1 MDLSTQIALYFLILA
16 TLCRAQQVAIIGGG
30 ISGSFTARYLAEY
43 DKECK
48 IKNITIFEAGIVDR
62 PIFSTD
68 LTDAEFQGSRVSCFQ
83 LKDGRTIEL
92 GASIGYKGFH
102 LVLEMIHGDE
112 EIKIGEP
119 FTTGKADESLPDGLG
134 IYNGQGLWS
143 LITSSVPKLLRKF
156 QIAGRYGMD
165 LIRVSKASQAAQE
178 KFARLPALL
187 KSNHPDTFYQSP
199 EEVWQAVELDKV
211 ALASFDQLLDALGV
225 GKDVSWLRSYLPY
238 QGALRSELLEAM
250 NLVNYNQGNDQ
261 VNGLV
266 GLASFAVTA
275 GGVFSIQG
283 GNYKIL
289 QSAIRQA
296 QEDRLRNCGVH
307 HQFNVVNARVTTVVK
322 ETENFL
328 LFAGEEM
335 LGRFDDIVLATPLQ
349 LSKINFLVQSDM
361 DSAVLRPMPLA
372 GLVKVNDTPPE
383 EGHMVL
389 PGALPEPATR
399 PYTPVVTTVV
409 SNATL
414 NTQYLALDSSSL
426 PRSIMTTKQGKSVL
440 HNITAITLIASD
452 GVYKV
457 FSGERLDGSVLKT
470 LFGPHYVLELEKV
483 WGGPYGG
490 ATPDYQGR
498 GFSSNFLLYDSA
510 VASDEASGPGAIYY
524 PSIMEQ
530 MSLACMEISA
540 IGARAVAKLLARR
553 LGLITPKIDEIRD
566 EL

>member
-1 MDLSTQIALYFLILA
+1 MRIQIKITSYFTLIVS
-16 TLCRAQQVAIIGGG
+16 LCSAQQVAIIGGG
-30 ISGSFTARYLAEY
+30 ISGSFTARYLSEY

-48 IKNITIFEAGIVDR
+48 IKGITLFEPGIIDR
-62 PIFSTD
+62 PVSSADTAD
-68 LTDAEFQGSRVSCFQ
+68 NDFQGSRVSCLQ

-102 LVLEMIHGDE
+102 LVLEMVHGDE
-112 EIKIGEP
+112 EVQIGEP
-119 FTTGKADESLPDGLG
+119 FTTGQSDEALPDGLG
-134 IYNGQGLWS
+134 IYNGEGEWS
-143 LITSSVPKLLRKF
+143 LITSSVPKFLRKF
-156 QIAGRYGMD
+156 QIVGRYGMD

-178 KFARLPALL
+178 RFARLPALL
-187 KSNHPDTFYQSP
+187 KSNNPDTFYQSP
-199 EEVWQAVELDKV
+199 EEIWQAVGLDK
-211 ALASFDQLLDALGV
+211 AAFSSFDQLLDALGV

-238 QGALRSELLEAM
+238 QGVLRTELLEAM

-275 GGVFSIQG
+275 GGVFSVQG

-296 QEDRLRNCGVH
+296 RDDRLKYCGDNSG
-307 HQFNVVNARVTTVVK
+307 FNIVNARVTTVVK
-322 ETENFL
+322 ETEGFL

-335 LGRFDDIVLATPLQ
+335 LGRFDDVVLAAPLQ

-361 DSAVLRPMPLA
+361 DNAVLRPMPLA

-383 EGHMVL
+383 EGHIVL

-399 PYTPVVTTVV
+399 GYIQVVATAV

-414 NTQYLALDSSSL
+414 NAEYFALESSCL
-426 PRSIMTTKQGKSVL
+426 PRSIMTTRQGKLSL
-440 HNITAITLIASD
+440 HNITAITRIASD
-452 GVYKV
+452 GVYKL
-457 FSGERLDGSVLKT
+457 FSGERLDDSLLKT
-470 LFGPHYVLELEKV
+470 LFGPNYVLELEKV
-483 WGGPYGG
+483 WGGPQGG

-498 GFSSNFLLYDSA
+498 GFSTNFLLYDSA
-510 VASDEASGPGAIYY
+510 VTSAEASGPGAIYY
-524 PSIMEQ
+524 PSVMEQ
-530 MSLACMEISA
+530 TSLACMEISA
-540 IGARAVAKLLARR
+540 IGARAVAKLLSRR
-553 LGLITPKIDEIRD
+553 LGLIAPEVNEIRD